1 MGKLR
6 ANIGQML
13 GKYAA
18 LHGNMRVYAFSLFL
32 ALSGVKQGR
41 CGAGGGT
48 KGERG
53 EKEVNGDEN
62 GGNEQGFE
70 GFREAFEEVIS
81 GRMV

>member
-1 MGKLR
+1 MRLCMGICVFMHFPS
-6 ANIGQML
+6 AC
-13 GKYAA
+13 
-18 LHGNMRVYAFSLFL
+18 LFL

-53 EKEVNGDEN
+53 EKEVNGSEN

-70 GFREAFEEVIS
+70 GFRKAFEEVIS

>member
-1 MGKLR
+1 MHFPS
-6 ANIGQML
+6 AW
-13 GKYAA
+13 
-18 LHGNMRVYAFSLFL
+18 LFL

-41 CGAGGGT
+41 CGAGSGT

-53 EKEVNGDEN
+53 EKEVNGNEN

-70 GFREAFEEVIS
+70 GFRKAFEEVIG

>member
-1 MGKLR
+1 VFM
-6 ANIGQML
+6 
-13 GKYAA
+13 
-18 LHGNMRVYAFSLFL
+18 HFPSVCLFL

-53 EKEVNGDEN
+53 KKEVNGDEN

-70 GFREAFEEVIS
+70 GFRKAFEEVIG
-81 GRMV
+81 GRMVWDDDSGGYREAF

>member
-1 MGKLR
+1 MFMHFP
-6 ANIGQML
+6 A
-13 GKYAA
+13 
-18 LHGNMRVYAFSLFL
+18 VCLFP
-32 ALSGVKQGR
+32 ALSGVKRGR

-53 EKEVNGDEN
+53 EKEVDGGEN

-70 GFREAFEEVIS
+70 GFRKAFEEVIS